1 MSYILEALKR
11 ADAERQRGAVP
22 GLLASQ
28 VTTAPASVPSDGRR
42 RAVWIAVAVLALGGL
57 AVGLW
62 RSRMPAPVPVPVPQV
77 QTEAPPPSVPV
88 LAAGL
93 PNAVVAASA
102 QPSVALPSP
111 STTTPT
117 VAAAPAVAASMPV
130 AALPKPVARAAPA
143 SATTPPVPAA
153 EPTAVAVAVA
163 PVPHQASGPQAA
175 AAGVALLGELPEEL
189 RRQIPAL
196 SINGVVYS
204 ANPAQRLLVVNNQV
218 LTQGSLAAPELRLE
232 EIESKSSV
240 FSFRGT
246 RFRVTH

>member
-22 GLLASQ
+22 GPLASQ
-28 VTTAPASVPSDGRR
+28 VTAPLAKAAPDGRR

-62 RSRMPAPVPVPVPQV
+62 RSRMPALAPVLRV
-77 QTEAPPPSVPV
+77 QAEAPASTPV

-102 QPSVALPSP
+102 QPSVATPSP
-111 STTTPT
+111 TTA
-117 VAAAPAVAASMPV
+117 VAAVPAVAASMPV
-130 AALPKPVARAAPA
+130 ATPPKPVTHAAPA
-143 SATTPPVPAA
+143 SATTPTLPAA
-153 EPTAVAVAVA
+153 EPVAAAVA
-163 PVPHQASGPQAA
+163 PVPQASGTQAA
-175 AAGVALLGELPEEL
+175 AAGVALLGELPEDL

-196 SINGVVYS
+196 SITGVVYS
-204 ANPAQRLLVVNNQV
+204 ANPAQRLLVVNNLV

-246 RFRVTH
+246 RFRVAH

>member
-28 VTTAPASVPSDGRR
+28 VTTPLAGVAAPGRKRAVWLAVTVLALGAMVAALLRWRMPDPASAPLVQTDPAPASVH
-42 RAVWIAVAVLALGGL
+42 VA
-57 AVGLW
+57 
-62 RSRMPAPVPVPVPQV
+62 
-77 QTEAPPPSVPV
+77 
-88 LAAGL
+88 AAGL
-93 PNAVVAASA
+93 PSAAV
-102 QPSVALPSP
+102 
-111 STTTPT
+111 
-117 VAAAPAVAASMPV
+117 AAPAQPRVATPSPTT
-130 AALPKPVARAAPA
+130 AAVAAPA
-143 SATTPPVPAA
+143 SAATPPPPAA
-153 EPTAVAVAVA
+153 EPVA
-163 PVPHQASGPQAA
+163 PAPQASGPQAA
-175 AAGVALLGELPEEL
+175 VAGVALLGELQEDI

-196 SINGVVYS
+196 SITGVVHS

-246 RFRVTH
+246 RFRVAH

>member
-28 VTTAPASVPSDGRR
+28 VTTSPARAPADARR
-42 RAVWIAVAVLALGGL
+42 RAAWIAVAVLALGGL

-62 RSRMPAPVPVPVPQV
+62 RWRMPAPVPVPRV
-77 QTEAPPPSVPV
+77 QTEAAPASVPV
-88 LAAGL
+88 LAATL
-93 PNAVVAASA
+93 PNAVVAAPA
-102 QPSVALPSP
+102 QPGVATPSP
-111 STTTPT
+111 TKAVAAVPT
-117 VAAAPAVAASMPV
+117 VAAPSPSPSPSPAATPPRPV
-130 AALPKPVARAAPA
+130 AHAAPA
-143 SATTPPVPAA
+143 SAVSPPVPAA
-153 EPTAVAVAVA
+153 EPVAEAVATA
-163 PVPHQASGPQAA
+163 PVSQVSGVQAA
-175 AAGVALLGELPEEL
+175 SAGVSLLGELPQEL

-218 LTQGSLAAPELRLE
+218 LTQGSLVAPELRLE

>member
-62 RSRMPAPVPVPVPQV
+62 RSRMPAPVPVPVPRV
-77 QTEAPPPSVPV
+77 QTEAAPASVPV
-88 LAAGL
+88 LAEGL

-102 QPSVALPSP
+102 QPSVAPPSP
-111 STTTPT
+111 ITT
-117 VAAAPAVAASMPV
+117 VAAAPAVAASVPV
-130 AALPKPVARAAPA
+130 ASLPKPVARAATA

>member
-42 RAVWIAVAVLALGGL
+42 HAVWIAVAVLALGGL

-62 RSRMPAPVPVPVPQV
+62 RSRMPAPVPVPVPRV
-77 QTEAPPPSVPV
+77 QTEAARASVPV

-102 QPSVALPSP
+102 QPSVALQSP

-130 AALPKPVARAAPA
+130 ASLPKPVARAAPA
-143 SATTPPVPAA
+143 SATSPPVPAA
-153 EPTAVAVAVA
+153 EPTAVAVA